1 MLKTPLDQSLDFIPW
16 AAFLFNPL
24 AHMPNLV
31 SSLAAKKDMF
41 AKIWTNRGTIN
52 CLSRKLEKGEITRY
66 KQFLI
71 FPQCFKK

>member
-1 MLKTPLDQSLDFIPW
+1 MLKTPLDQSLDFNPW

-41 AKIWTNRGTIN
+41 AKMWTKRPGTIN
-52 CLSRKLEKGEITRY
+52 CLSRKLCGNR
-66 KQFLI
+66 
-71 FPQCFKK
+71 